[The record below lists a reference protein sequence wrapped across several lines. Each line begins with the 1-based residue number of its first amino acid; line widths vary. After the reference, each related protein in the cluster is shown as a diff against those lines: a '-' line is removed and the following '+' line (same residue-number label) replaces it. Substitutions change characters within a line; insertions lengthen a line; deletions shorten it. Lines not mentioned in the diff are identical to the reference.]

1 MDFLPVLAPIVGKV
15 IGILCQ
21 SYSVVLQFL
30 KAEIVYISYTDN
42 PIQQREFWPEAW
54 NIARV

>member
-30 KAEIVYISYTDN
+30 KAEIVYISDTDD
-42 PIQQREFWPEAW
+42 PIQ
-54 NIARV
+54 